1 MTDHAGSGTTPSE
14 QEEIEAMRRLAD
26 GDDLAL
32 NGIMERWRDRVTAH
46 LFRMTGSQSVALD
59 LAQETFVRLY
69 QTRGKFRPRDTARP
83 FSTWLF
89 GITANLGRNHLR
101 WKGRHPTTPL
111 EAAEEASA
119 EGRPDSDAVSHER
132 EAAVRA
138 AIATLPGD
146 LREALLLNEYEDLPQ
161 AAIAVISGCS
171 VKAVERRLS
180 RARELLRKELSRYL
194 RG

>member
-1 MTDHAGSGTTPSE
+1 
-14 QEEIEAMRRLAD
+14 MRRLAD

-32 NGIMERWRDRVTAH
+32 NGIMDRWRQRVTAY
-46 LFRMTGSQSVALD
+46 LFRMTGSESMASD

-89 GITANLGRNHLR
+89 GIAANLGRNYLR

-111 EAAEEASA
+111 EDAGEAAT
-119 EGRPDSDAVSHER
+119 EGSPDSDAETRER
-132 EAAVRA
+132 EEAVRR

-146 LREALLLNEYEDLPQ
+146 LRETLLLSEYEDLPH
-161 AAIAVISGCS
+161 AAVAVIADCS

-180 RARELLRKELSRYL
+180 RARELLRKELARYL
-194 RG
+194 RV